1 MFPAI
6 LATDLSSEAS
16 HIALR
21 TCNSTAVLPI
31 KSVC

>member
-1 MFPAI
+1 MFPAT

-16 HIALR
+16 HIALL
-21 TCNSTAVLPI
+21 TCNLTVVLRK